1 MSLPGTGLAE
11 AGGYWDGKLYL
22 RHRARLG
29 TRVARRGDASGRPFD
44 GVKAKVNTETMRDDF
59 LTASATGFFS
69 FFLKLQIIS
78 PRFGEIHATGLLC
91 VLATASKRVCK
102 DQNTVRTPGGN
113 LNCRE
118 VIP

>member
-29 TRVARRGDASGRPFD
+29 TRVARRGDASGRPFG

-59 LTASATGFFS
+59 LTGSATGFFS
-69 FFLKLQIIS
+69 FFFLMQITDHKPEVRRDPRYRLTSASS
-78 PRFGEIHATGLLC
+78 PRHLS
-91 VLATASKRVCK
+91 ASARIKIRFEPP
-102 DQNTVRTPGGN
+102 RW
-113 LNCRE
+113 
-118 VIP
+118 